1 VAWGWSQLPTRM
13 VAFLRC
19 KNLRSSLLEI
29 TDEPFLFALL
39 VDFAHKPVQIVR

>member
-1 VAWGWSQLPTRM
+1 M

-29 TDEPFLFALL
+29 TDEPLLFALL
-39 VDFAHKPVQIVR
+39 VDFVHKPLQITRQFRRNLVL